1 MCVAVVG
8 KVIELKNARALC
20 NFNGRFSEVSTAL
33 FPDVKNGDNVL
44 VHSGFVSEIIKDT
57 KKLFKTILSTDSLS
71 LQCLDSIKRENKR
84 LNDKKISLIIFKG
97 PHEDSIIKYGLK
109 DFLPKN
115 IELICGSNCLTCKD
129 DILNEDALKEL
140 ENSFKKIDFDG
151 VICPEYITQK
161 LGLKAFEQWNMKF
174 NRQFVVCK
182 YEPIDILRAVL
193 KILCNLNE
201 K

>member
-8 KVIELKNARALC
+8 KVIELKDSKALC
-20 NFNGRFSEVSTAL
+20 NFNGRFSEVSTVL
-33 FPDVKNGDNVL
+33 FPNVEVGNDVL

-57 KKLFKTILSTDSLS
+57 KKLFHDIISTDSLS
-71 LQCLDSIKRENKR
+71 LQCLESIKRENKKLHNKRIR
-84 LNDKKISLIIFKG
+84 LLIFKG
-97 PHEDSIIKYGLK
+97 PHEDAIIKYGLK

-115 IELICGSNCLTCKD
+115 IELICGVNCFTCKD
-129 DILNEDALKEL
+129 NISNIDVFKEL
-140 ENSFKKIDFDG
+140 ENSFKKTNFDG
-151 VICPEYITQK
+151 LIYPEYIIHK
-161 LGLKAFEQWNMKF
+161 LGLKSFEQWNIKF
-174 NRQFVVCK
+174 QNQFVISK